1 MVVAIGG
8 FGSALEFGRGPGSL
22 FIPSTVQ
29 CHLTESET
37 LSVGFS
43 KELQPVDYVARE
55 MPRPHPRFPCT
66 AENVLKGMAQYL
78 ECTLRRAINRHVT
91 C

>member
-1 MVVAIGG
+1 MDCLLQSHLGSIYNGSSCGG

-43 KELQPVDYVARE
+43 KELQFVDYVDRE
-55 MPRPHPRFPCT
+55 MPQP
-66 AENVLKGMAQYL
+66 
-78 ECTLRRAINRHVT
+78 
-91 C
+91 